1 MEENQNS
8 ISKNILG
15 DKNEKSQNLIKTK
28 SSLLFNISGKYE
40 NIYKNKELN
49 KFKDEILSYISER
62 DNYYS
67 EKIKSLNSRTDNNS
81 KSIEQ
86 LSNIVKNNI
95 DNILSMQTDVSTK
108 LDKIKSYDSFMNKAN
123 DKLISHEIRIN
134 NMREDLSRSN
144 QKYDKIYLENLEVP
158 GYIGRASK
166 YPNCKTFFIEI
177 IKELDKF
184 NKFKDK
190 NMIDL
195 YTYKE
200 KLENIIKTFQ
210 TIVENNNDSQIK
222 YITKLN
228 DKINKNLLETMEEK
242 IKNVRID
249 NSIFSKDLIER
260 TSELNILYDK
270 INSIKENILKEFDKY
285 SKEYKEKIEETN
297 KLFDEYKVE
306 YEIIRTKFFELADF
320 IKKGKFTTNFISTI
334 GRKEINSI
342 SKKLNKDIKNKIN
355 PKDVKLMNNIEEI
368 EKMDFKDK
376 NTLDSKSNY
385 NMNNNK
391 RRIKF
396 SKSQNNFNHGNNLG
410 KYKKSMG
417 LTKNNGNNLDKN
429 SLDKEKKAFKL
440 NHGSLFYYKGKNL
453 TDVNSTKNASNKKN
467 TNIFKNTNLDLD
479 NIITAKN
486 NDGNYISIK
495 NPKSERRSLRN
506 TDDLI
511 KKIKKE
517 KINNKDNKEE
527 LIELKLTRRK
537 KEKESRN
544 NNNNDLSISE
554 SLISNINNS
563 INTFSTTNEK
573 NNSFNSININNNK
586 IGKFNL
592 FEEANNNQNDK
603 IIKEIA
609 SDLEQSTVKGKNFAS
624 NKKKIEENFK
634 SICDKIQPV
643 NLKLNN
649 QNNLEKI
656 DEIKEKNN
664 NVTNKSEQNTTLFS
678 YNINNN
684 LENSNNNSISKNN
697 LGRNNK
703 KLKELIELTEKLEE
717 NSNSI
722 KTNINN
728 SIKNN
733 ETNYNTIDKRMSIY
747 DKKLD
752 DLELFTKEQILEVIN
767 QLSLLKNN
775 YYYLSNII
783 IKKENN
789 NSNPFKI
796 NDYNTIN
803 NSHSRVNIFNKSNNS
818 IKKNNNENKNTLNLT
833 SNYFYK
839 KMPTIEINSKISSI
853 TKKAQIN
860 EDINLSDNLFYNGNY
875 YFNIKDILEKKK
887 DKNNTNISHYL
898 DNKKLLKS
906 IDTKALESKIN
917 NKNII

>member
-15 DKNEKSQNLIKTK
+15 DKNEKCQNLIKTK
-28 SSLLFNISGKYE
+28 STLLFNISNKYE

-81 KSIEQ
+81 KSLEQ

-108 LDKIKSYDSFMNKAN
+108 LDKIKVYDSFMNKAN

-166 YPNCKTFFIEI
+166 YPNCKMFFIEI

-190 NMIDL
+190 NIIDL

-228 DKINKNLLETMEEK
+228 DKTNKNLLETMEEK

-249 NSIFSKDLIER
+249 NSIFSKDLIEKA
-260 TSELNILYDK
+260 SELNILYDK

-285 SKEYKEKIEETN
+285 SKEYKEKIDETN

-306 YEIIRTKFFELADF
+306 YEIIRTKFLELADF
-320 IKKGKFTTNFISTI
+320 IKNGKFTKNFISTI

-342 SKKLNKDIKNKIN
+342 SKKLNKDNKSKIN
-355 PKDVKLMNNIEEI
+355 PKDVKLMNNIDEI
-368 EKMDFKDK
+368 EKMDFKDR
-376 NTLDSKSNY
+376 NTVDFNSNY
-385 NMNNNK
+385 NINNNK

-417 LTKNNGNNLDKN
+417 LTKNIGNNLNKN
-429 SLDKEKKAFKL
+429 SLDKEKNEFKL

-453 TDVNSTKNASNKKN
+453 TDVSSTKNASNKKN
-467 TNIFKNTNLDLD
+467 KNIFKNTNLDLD
-479 NIITAKN
+479 NIINVKN
-486 NDGNYISIK
+486 SDGISLK

-517 KINNKDNKEE
+517 KINNKEE
-527 LIELKLTRRK
+527 LIELKLARRK

-544 NNNNDLSISE
+544 NNNNDLSMSE

-592 FEEANNNQNDK
+592 LEEANKEQNDK

-609 SDLEQSTVKGKNFAS
+609 SDLEQSTVKNKNFAS

-684 LENSNNNSISKNN
+684 MENSNNNSISKNN

-717 NSNSI
+717 NSNSL
-722 KTNINN
+722 KTNNNN

-733 ETNYNTIDKRMSIY
+733 EANSNSIDKRMSIY

-775 YYYLSNII
+775 YYYLSNIV

-803 NSHSRVNIFNKSNNS
+803 NYHSRINIFNKSNNN

-839 KMPTIEINSKISSI
+839 KMPTIEINSKISSF

-887 DKNNTNISHYL
+887 DKTNTNIGHYL

-906 IDTKALESKIN
+906 IDNKALESKII
-917 NKNII
+917 NKNIN